1 MITALVWFVT
11 FIITVW
17 LFFYMFGD
25 TFCGKA
31 AKAFLTIVLELLI
44 LATFVCVVQLRGD
57 SFNWF
62 TTIAFIMYAIDIIKN
77 IFTLIKIK
85 FKN

>member
-57 SFNWF
+57 SINWF
-62 TTIAFIMYAIDIIKN
+62 TGIAIVMYAIDIIKN